1 MASGAIPPLIFPHCQ
16 PGPTSPNNVENMC
29 KHSALDR
36 IFTP

>member
-1 MASGAIPPLIFPHCQ
+1 MADGAMPPLIFPHCQ